1 MALGGRPVP
10 VPAATAA
17 LAWAVVARLPFL
29 PSTADWVHAARTSV
43 VMDTGKAKTLLGWT
57 PKYTAAQ
64 TLEALAAAV

>member
-1 MALGGRPVP
+1 M
-10 VPAATAA
+10 
-17 LAWAVVARLPFL
+17 PFL

>member
-1 MALGGRPVP
+1 M
-10 VPAATAA
+10 
-17 LAWAVVARLPFL
+17 VARLPFL